1 MIARYFFGAILLI
14 ALLTTSCKTKQRT
27 SSMSAMPD
35 NSMTSLDW
43 SGTYSN
49 MLPCADCPGIQT
61 VIQLKEDLTYVKLEN
76 YLGKDQ
82 KMITTRGNF
91 SWNKLGTIIT
101 LENQELPPNSYL
113 VGENKLI
120 QLDING
126 EQISRELTEKYILK
140 KAPEGL
146 VEKYWRLM
154 ELHGEPIVRMENN
167 KREAHLVIKQEGNR
181 VVGNA
186 GCNSL
191 TASYKLDEE
200 NGLSFAQIAT
210 TKMACMDMT
219 VENEFMKVLPM
230 VDSYRIQDDTLFLL
244 KTGVEPLARLEAVYL
259 Y

>member
-1 MIARYFFGAILLI
+1 MTRYVFGIILLL
-14 ALLTTSCKTKQRT
+14 ALFATSCKTKQKT
-27 SSMSAMPD
+27 ASMSTMPD

-82 KMITTRGNF
+82 KMITTRDNF
-91 SWNKLGTIIT
+91 TWNKQGNIIT
-101 LENQELPPNSYL
+101 LENQDLSPNSYL

-120 QLDING
+120 QLDVNG
-126 EQISRELTEKYILK
+126 KQISRELTEKYILNK
-140 KAPEGL
+140 VPEGL
-146 VEKYWRLM
+146 VEKYWKLT
-154 ELHGEPIVRMENN
+154 ELHGDPIIRTENN
-167 KREAHLVIKQEGNR
+167 KREAHLVIKQDGNR

-200 NGLSFAQIAT
+200 NRLSFGQIAT

-219 VENEFMKVLPM
+219 VENEFLKVLPM
-230 VDSYRIQDDTLFLL
+230 VDSYQIEDDTLYLL
-244 KTGVEPLARLEAVYL
+244 KTGVDPLARLEAVYL